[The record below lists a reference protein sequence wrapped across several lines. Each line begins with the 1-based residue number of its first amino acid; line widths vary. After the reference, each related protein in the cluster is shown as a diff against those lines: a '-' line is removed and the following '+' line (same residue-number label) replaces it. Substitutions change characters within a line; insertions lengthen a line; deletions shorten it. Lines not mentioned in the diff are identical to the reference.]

1 MLYELQ
7 SALTHADYDF
17 CSRQCREVLVAVAG
31 ALSQSPSIDQIDALA
46 DKLMSSDNSEE
57 HSRLYQVFCK
67 YHPDGYDLL
76 LYRMLRRCPSRARS
90 IYLKSPEFGDAH
102 LLALKLI
109 GMESLCYLPTNSLT
123 GGVV

>member
-1 MLYELQ
+1 M
-7 SALTHADYDF
+7 
-17 CSRQCREVLVAVAG
+17 AVAG

-76 LYRMLRRCPSRARS
+76 LPTGCSA
-90 IYLKSPEFGDAH
+90 DA
-102 LLALKLI
+102 LQEPVQYI
-109 GMESLCYLPTNSLT
+109 
-123 GGVV
+123 